1 MNSSSEEEIVSV
13 RDLSKSYG
21 PNEVLRNI
29 NLSINKDSVLGLI
42 GLNGSGKTT
51 TIECMLGM
59 QNPDKGQISLLNKPA
74 SSIHETNG
82 GVVGIFDTP
91 SLHPNLTVRQSLE
104 HAVLLCDKP
113 TRKPSDVENL
123 LGVEKFANY
132 KIKHLSLGNKR
143 RASIAHALIGS
154 PQLIVLDEPFNGLD
168 AGGVDDVLALIK
180 NLNSEENT
188 SFILSSHQL
197 PYLESICSHAAI
209 LHNGKISASGAIE
222 KLISEEKL
230 LVQLYIGNSTS
241 AVQLIQNNP
250 KLELQSIDEDGG
262 IQLALT
268 DMDSADLNS
277 WLVNNNVPVKE
288 LVIRRSSL
296 SKLFKKLTSEPD
308 K

>member
-29 NLSINKDSVLGLI
+29 NLSVNKDSVLGLI

-143 RASIAHALIGS
+143 RTSIAHALIGS

-197 PYLESICSHAAI
+197 LYLESICSHAAI
-209 LHNGKISASGAIE
+209 LHNGQISASGAIE
-222 KLISEEKL
+222 QLISEEKL
-230 LVQLYIGNSTS
+230 LVQLHIGNSTS

-250 KLELQSIDEDGG
+250 KLELQSIEEDGR
-262 IQLALT
+262 IRLALT
-268 DMDSADLNS
+268 DMNSADLNS

-288 LVIRRSSL
+288 LIVRRSSL

>member
-29 NLSINKDSVLGLI
+29 NLSVNKDSVLGLI

-82 GVVGIFDTP
+82 SVVGIFDTP

-113 TRKPSDVENL
+113 TRKPNDVENL
-123 LGVEKFANY
+123 LGVEKFSNY

-154 PQLIVLDEPFNGLD
+154 PKLIVLDEPFNGLD

-180 NLNSEENT
+180 NLNREENT

-197 PYLESICSHAAI
+197 PYLETICSLAAI
-209 LHNGKISASGAIE
+209 LHNG
-222 KLISEEKL
+222 
-230 LVQLYIGNSTS
+230 
-241 AVQLIQNNP
+241 
-250 KLELQSIDEDGG
+250 
-262 IQLALT
+262 
-268 DMDSADLNS
+268 
-277 WLVNNNVPVKE
+277 
-288 LVIRRSSL
+288 
-296 SKLFKKLTSEPD
+296 
-308 K
+308 

>member
-1 MNSSSEEEIVSV
+1 MNSSNEEEIVSV

-29 NLSINKDSVLGLI
+29 NLSVNKDSVLGLI

-123 LGVEKFANY
+123 LGVEKFSNY

-154 PQLIVLDEPFNGLD
+154 PKLIVLDEPFNGLD

-209 LHNGKISASGAIE
+209 LHNGQISASGAIE
-222 KLISEEKL
+222 QLISEEKL
-230 LVQLYIGNSTS
+230 LVQLHIGNSTS

-250 KLELQSIDEDGG
+250 KLELQSIDEDGC

-288 LVIRRSSL
+288 LIVRRSSL

>member
-21 PNEVLRNI
+21 PNEVLRSI
-29 NLSINKDSVLGLI
+29 NLSVNKGSVLGLI

-51 TIECMLGM
+51 TIECMLGL
-59 QNPDKGQISLLNKPA
+59 QKPDKGQTSLLNRPA

-82 GVVGIFDTP
+82 DVVGIFDTP

-113 TRKPSDVENL
+113 MRKPNDVENL
-123 LGVEKFANY
+123 LGVEKFSNY
-132 KIKHLSLGNKR
+132 KIKNLSLGNKR

-209 LHNGKISASGAIE
+209 LHNGQISASGAIE
-222 KLISEEKL
+222 QLITEEKL
-230 LVQLYIGNSTS
+230 LVQLQIGNPTS
-241 AVQLIQNNP
+241 AIQLLQNNP
-250 KLELQSIDEDGG
+250 KIELQSRDEGG
-262 IQLALT
+262 RIQLALT

-288 LVIRRSSL
+288 LIVQRSSL
-296 SKLFKKLTSEPD
+296 SKLFKTLTSAPD

>member
-21 PNEVLRNI
+21 PNEVLRNV
-29 NLSINKDSVLGLI
+29 NLSVSKDSVLGLI

-91 SLHPNLTVRQSLE
+91 SLHPSLTVRQSLE

-123 LGVEKFANY
+123 LGVEKFSNY
-132 KIKHLSLGNKR
+132 KIKYLSLGNKR

-154 PQLIVLDEPFNGLD
+154 PKLIVLDEPFNGLD

-180 NLNSEENT
+180 NLNREENT

-197 PYLESICSHAAI
+197 PYLETICSHAAI
-209 LHNGKISASGAIE
+209 LHNGQISASGAIE
-222 KLISEEKL
+222 QLISEEKL
-230 LVQLYIGNSTS
+230 LVQLHIGNSTS
-241 AVQLIQNNP
+241 AVQLIQSNP
-250 KLELQSIDEDGG
+250 KLELQSIDEDGC

-268 DMDSADLNS
+268 DMDSAALNS

-288 LVIRRSSL
+288 LIVRRSSL

>member
-29 NLSINKDSVLGLI
+29 NLSVNKDSVLGLI

-123 LGVEKFANY
+123 LGVEKFSNY

-154 PQLIVLDEPFNGLD
+154 PKLIVLDEPFNGLD

-180 NLNSEENT
+180 NLNREENT

-197 PYLESICSHAAI
+197 PYLETICSHAAI
-209 LHNGKISASGAIE
+209 LHNGQISASGAIE
-222 KLISEEKL
+222 QLISEEKL
-230 LVQLYIGNSTS
+230 LVQLHIGNSTS
-241 AVQLIQNNP
+241 TVQLIQNNP
-250 KLELQSIDEDGG
+250 KLELQSIDEDGC

-268 DMDSADLNS
+268 GMDSADLNS

-288 LVIRRSSL
+288 LIVRRSSL

>member
-1 MNSSSEEEIVSV
+1 
-13 RDLSKSYG
+13 
-21 PNEVLRNI
+21 
-29 NLSINKDSVLGLI
+29 
-42 GLNGSGKTT
+42 
-51 TIECMLGM
+51 MLGM

-104 HAVLLCDKP
+104 YAVLLCDKP

-123 LGVEKFANY
+123 LGVEKFSNY

-154 PQLIVLDEPFNGLD
+154 PKLIVLDEPFNGLD

-209 LHNGKISASGAIE
+209 LHNGQISASGAIE
-222 KLISEEKL
+222 QLISEEKL
-230 LVQLYIGNSTS
+230 LVQLHIGNSTS
-241 AVQLIQNNP
+241 AVQLIQSNP

-296 SKLFKKLTSEPD
+296 SKLFKKLTSEPNKRRD
-308 K
+308 S